1 MQKDIALLKVEGLT
15 KYYRGLAANEN
26 IDLQITEGQ
35 IVGLIGPNGAGKS
48 TLFKMISGFNS
59 ADRGKIFFEG
69 REIQNKEPYKISR
82 QGIASTFQHAQ
93 MFPNLQLLEAVMAGA
108 YGNGKNKSEARRIAL
123 EKIRFVG
130 LEGKEAV
137 VSSKLNM
144 FERKKAELAAAL
156 ATEPKLILL
165 DELFAGL
172 VPSEVPLMIEQVRR
186 VRESG
191 VSVFIVEHVLRAIM
205 EMCDYVYVLE
215 SGKLI
220 AEGTPEEIRHN
231 PLVITAYLGD
241 DYDA

>member
-108 YGNGKNKSEARRIAL
+108 YGNGKNKSERAGSRWKKSGLSGWRARKPL
-123 EKIRFVG
+123 
-130 LEGKEAV
+130 

>member
-1 MQKDIALLKVEGLT
+1 MQKDTALLKVEGLT

-156 ATEPKLILL
+156 AIEPKLILL

-172 VPSEVPLMIEQVRR
+172 VPSEVPLMIGTGAQGARIGRIGLHRRACAPRHYGNVRLR
-186 VRESG
+186 VCAGERKADRRGDAGGDPPQSFGDYCLSG
-191 VSVFIVEHVLRAIM
+191 
-205 EMCDYVYVLE
+205 
-215 SGKLI
+215 G
-220 AEGTPEEIRHN
+220 
-231 PLVITAYLGD
+231 
-241 DYDA
+241 